1 MSIRKKKNEPV
12 VMTVNSSSANEEDLR
27 YISGEAFKAL
37 SEMARIYSSV
47 KDGNVKTKINELMRI
62 TDKIAQDASA
72 DPTDIPQIKRFFN
85 YYLPT
90 TIKLLNAYDRMSA
103 QEIDG
108 ENISKSL
115 NNIDE
120 MLDKA
125 IIAYKKRLDTLFA
138 NQALDIET
146 DIEVMNTLLER
157 EGLTDSTG
165 DFI

>member
-1 MSIRKKKNEPV
+1 MSLRKKKTEPI
-12 VMTVNSSSANEEDLR
+12 VMTVNSTDANQSDLDH
-27 YISGEAFKAL
+27 IKSEAYKAL
-37 SEMARIYSSV
+37 FEMARIYSSV
-47 KDGNVKTKINELMRI
+47 RESGVKTKINELMRI
-62 TDKIAQDASA
+62 TDKIAQDATE

-103 QEIDG
+103 QGIEGD
-108 ENISKSL
+108 NINKSL
-115 NNIDE
+115 NSIDE

-146 DIEVMNTLLER
+146 DISVMNTLLER
-157 EGLTDSTG
+157 EGLTDSAG
-165 DFI
+165 DFM

>member
-1 MSIRKKKNEPV
+1 MSKRKKKTDPV
-12 VMTVNSSSANEEDLR
+12 VLTVNSSEAGKEDLA

-47 KDGNVKTKINELMRI
+47 RDKRIKMKINELMRI
-62 TDKIAQDASA
+62 TDKIAQDAVD

-90 TIKLLNAYDRMSA
+90 TIKLLNAYDRMSS
-103 QEIDG
+103 QGIDG
-108 ENISKSL
+108 ENIDKSL
-115 NNIDE
+115 NSIDE

-146 DIEVMNTLLER
+146 DIAVMNTLLER
-157 EGLTDSTG
+157 EGLTDIN
-165 DFI
+165 DFT

>member
-1 MSIRKKKNEPV
+1 MSIWKKKNEPV
-12 VMTVNSSSANEEDLR
+12 VLTANSSDANKEDQE
-27 YISGEAFKAL
+27 YISSEAYKAL
-37 SEMARIYSSV
+37 SEMARIYSSIKASSV
-47 KDGNVKTKINELMRI
+47 KSKINELMRI
-62 TDKIAQDASA
+62 TDKIAQDAVA

-90 TIKLLNAYDRMSA
+90 TIKLLNAYDRMSS
-103 QEIDG
+103 QEIEG
-108 ENISKSL
+108 ENIDKSL

-146 DIEVMNTLLER
+146 DIAVMNTLLER
-157 EGLTDSTG
+157 EGLSDSAG
-165 DFI
+165 DF

>member
-1 MSIRKKKNEPV
+1 MSLRKKKNEPM
-12 VMTVNSSSANEEDLR
+12 VMTVNSADANKEDLE
-27 YISGEAFKAL
+27 YISGEAYKAL
-37 SEMARIYSSV
+37 SEMARIYSSI
-47 KDGNVKTKINELMRI
+47 KDSSVKTKINELMRI
-62 TDKIAQDASA
+62 TDKIAQDAAA
-72 DPTDIPQIKRFFN
+72 DPSDIPQIKRFFN

-90 TIKLLNAYDRMSA
+90 TIKLLNADDRMSS
-103 QEIDG
+103 QEIEG
-108 ENISKSL
+108 ENIDKSL

-146 DIEVMNTLLER
+146 DIAVMNTLLER
-157 EGLTDSTG
+157 EGLTGSAN

>member
-1 MSIRKKKNEPV
+1 MSLRKKKNEPV
-12 VMTVNSSSANEEDLR
+12 VMTVNSSNANEEDLK

-47 KDGNVKTKINELMRI
+47 RDSGIKSKINELMRI
-62 TDKIAQDASA
+62 TDKIAQDATD
-72 DPTDIPQIKRFFN
+72 DPSDIPQIKRFFN

-90 TIKLLNAYDRMSA
+90 TIKLLNAYDRMSS

-108 ENISKSL
+108 ENINKSL
-115 NNIDE
+115 NSIDE

-146 DIEVMNTLLER
+146 DISVMNTLLER
-157 EGLTDSTG
+157 EGLSG
-165 DFI
+165 GMNDFM

>member
-1 MSIRKKKNEPV
+1 MGIWKKKNEPV
-12 VMTVNSSSANEEDLR
+12 VMTVNSTDASKADQE
-27 YISGEAFKAL
+27 YISSEAFKAL
-37 SEMARIYSSV
+37 SEMARIYSSI
-47 KDGNVKTKINELMRI
+47 KDSNIKAKINELMRI
-62 TDKIAQDASA
+62 TDKIAQDAAA

-90 TIKLLNAYDRMSA
+90 TIKLLNAYDRMSS

-108 ENISKSL
+108 ENIDKSL

-146 DIEVMNTLLER
+146 DIAVMNTLLER
-157 EGLTDSTG
+157 EGLTDSTN
-165 DFI
+165 DFM

>member
-1 MSIRKKKNEPV
+1 MSKWKKKNDPV
-12 VMTVNSSSANEEDLR
+12 VLTTNSSDASREDMA

-47 KDGNVKTKINELMRI
+47 RDSGIKSKINELMRI
-62 TDKIAQDASA
+62 TDKIAQDAA
-72 DPTDIPQIKRFFN
+72 DDPSDIPQVKRFFN

-103 QEIDG
+103 QGIDG
-108 ENISKSL
+108 DNINRSL
-115 NNIDE
+115 ESIDE

-146 DIEVMNTLLER
+146 DIAVMNTLMER
-157 EGLTDSTG
+157 EGLTG
-165 DFI
+165 INDFN

>member
-1 MSIRKKKNEPV
+1 MSKWKKKNDPV
-12 VMTVNSSSANEEDLR
+12 VLTANSSDDSREEMA

-47 KDGNVKTKINELMRI
+47 RDSGIKTKINELMRI
-62 TDKIAQDASA
+62 TDKIAQDAA
-72 DPTDIPQIKRFFN
+72 DDPSDIPQVKRFFN

-103 QEIDG
+103 QGIDG
-108 ENISKSL
+108 DNISRSL
-115 NNIDE
+115 ESIDE

-146 DIEVMNTLLER
+146 DIAVMNTLMER
-157 EGLTDSTG
+157 EGLTG
-165 DFI
+165 INDFN